1 MMSPVKK
8 KATVVFGLIVP
19 FILIIV
25 SIINVVTLNNNM
37 ATNSSPSEQLK
48 YIKQLDKDSYEY
60 TLYSLMYVEH
70 NSVQTFVN
78 KQELKVTVMLIGFA
92 VISMGIMFIILGFK
106 EENGANGIEGN
117 FLAAN
122 VSFDF
127 KTGSTGV
134 AIFIIGALMVSLGG
148 LLSNSYK
155 GSSIP
160 SYYGFQ
166 KTMTGSSNILPN
178 ELDAIKRICE
188 ISKEDNCVAVRVS
201 KLINSRR

>member
-160 SYYGFQ
+160 SYQAFQ
-166 KTMTGSSNILPN
+166 NTMTGSSNIASN
-178 ELDAIKRICE
+178 ELEAIKRICE
-188 ISKEDNCVAVRVS
+188 ISKEDNCIAVRVS
-201 KLINSRR
+201 KLINSR